1 VGTAAGHGPERVA
14 EHYLLSVHA
23 AAEEA
28 PVRRRPPVAAL
39 LAAPLAVLSAL
50 VVAFFGF
57 LALAFSNGQLDNGA
71 WLFIAIP
78 AVLSLWLLVGALLL
92 LLGRSWLA
100 VFLPAAGLGLVVV
113 WGILDGTIGED
124 NGAFLVL
131 VWALP
136 IVTAL
141 LTALPG
147 VRRWIAARKLARLA
161 RG

>member
-1 VGTAAGHGPERVA
+1 
-14 EHYLLSVHA
+14 VHA
-23 AAEEA
+23 AEAA
-28 PVRRRPPVAAL
+28 PVRRRPPVGAL

-50 VVAFFGF
+50 AVAFFGV
-57 LALAFSNGQLDNGA
+57 LALAFSNGDLDDGA
-71 WLFIAIP
+71 WLFIAVP

-100 VFLPAAGLGLVVV
+100 VFVPAAGLALVVV

-161 RG
+161 RD

>member
-1 VGTAAGHGPERVA
+1 
-14 EHYLLSVHA
+14 
-23 AAEEA
+23 
-28 PVRRRPPVAAL
+28 VAAL

-50 VVAFFGF
+50 AVAFFGMI
-57 LALAFSNGQLDNGA
+57 ALAFSNGDLDDGA

-78 AVLSLWLLVGALLL
+78 AVLSLWLLVGAVLLV
-92 LLGRSWLA
+92 LGRSWLA
-100 VFLPAAGLGLVVV
+100 VFVPAAALALVVI

-124 NGAFLVL
+124 NGAFLVV

-147 VRRWIAARKLARLA
+147 VRRWIAARKLARLTRA
-161 RG
+161 

>member
-1 VGTAAGHGPERVA
+1 
-14 EHYLLSVHA
+14 VHA
-23 AAEEA
+23 ATDEA

>member
-1 VGTAAGHGPERVA
+1 M
-14 EHYLLSVHA
+14 HA
-23 AAEEA
+23 AADET

-39 LAAPLAVLSAL
+39 LAAPLALLSAL
-50 VVAFFGF
+50 AVAFFGMI
-57 LALAFSNGQLDNGA
+57 ALAFSNGDHDDGA

-78 AVLSLWLLVGALLL
+78 AVLSLWLLVGAVLLV
-92 LLGRSWLA
+92 LGRSWLA
-100 VFLPAAGLGLVVV
+100 VFVPAAALALVVI

-124 NGAFLVL
+124 NGAVLVL

-147 VRRWIAARKLARLA
+147 VRRWIAARKLARLT
-161 RG
+161 RD

>member
-1 VGTAAGHGPERVA
+1 
-14 EHYLLSVHA
+14 
-23 AAEEA
+23 
-28 PVRRRPPVAAL
+28 VAAL

-50 VVAFFGF
+50 AVAFFGF

-147 VRRWIAARKLARLA
+147 VRRWIAARKLARLT
-161 RG
+161 RD

>member
-1 VGTAAGHGPERVA
+1 
-14 EHYLLSVHA
+14 VHA
-23 AAEEA
+23 AADET

-50 VVAFFGF
+50 AVAFFGMI
-57 LALAFSNGQLDNGA
+57 ALAFSNGDLDDGA

-78 AVLSLWLLVGALLL
+78 AVLSLWLLVGAVLLV
-92 LLGRSWLA
+92 LGRSWLA
-100 VFLPAAGLGLVVV
+100 VFVPAAALALVVI

-141 LTALPG
+141 LTGLPG
-147 VRRWIAARKLARLA
+147 VRRWIAARKLARLT
-161 RG
+161 RD

>member
-1 VGTAAGHGPERVA
+1 
-14 EHYLLSVHA
+14 VHA
-23 AAEEA
+23 AADET

-50 VVAFFGF
+50 AVAFFGMI
-57 LALAFSNGQLDNGA
+57 ALAFSNGDLDDGA

-78 AVLSLWLLVGALLL
+78 AVLSLWLLVGAVLLV
-92 LLGRSWLA
+92 LGRSWLA
-100 VFLPAAGLGLVVV
+100 VFVPAAALALVVI

-124 NGAFLVL
+124 NGAFLVV

-136 IVTAL
+136 IATAL

-147 VRRWIAARKLARLA
+147 VRRWIAARKLARLT
-161 RG
+161 RD